1 MQARANLTICL
12 KRVSFY
18 LCEEIIKNQRKVNIM
33 LNKKGLAFCAMF
45 SSLALQADAPKAT
58 ANKIAFANFNQ
69 FMSLEGTTSN
79 LQEFNDKVNKLQEEL
94 QKKEADVMKLEQE
107 LRKGIEAL
115 ENMKKSGIGSEDAMK
130 KRSEELMKKQQERE
144 MAIRAGQEY
153 YQKTIQA
160 AFEELKNKAKVV
172 VEKIR
177 KADGWDS
184 VIINYGGLEI
194 VTEKQFDITDRVKTE
209 LDTEY
214 AKLKKAEEAKKA
226 AAKK

>member
-1 MQARANLTICL
+1 
-12 KRVSFY
+12 
-18 LCEEIIKNQRKVNIM
+18 M
-33 LNKKGLAFCAMF
+33 LNKKGLALCAMF
-45 SSLALQADAPKAT
+45 TSLSSLQADAPRAT
-58 ANKIAFANFNQ
+58 ANKIAFANFNM
-69 FMSLEGTTSN
+69 FMSLENTVNN
-79 LQEFNDKVNKLQEEL
+79 LQEFNEKVSKLQEEL
-94 QKKEADVMKLEQE
+94 QKKEADVMKLEQD

-153 YQKTIQA
+153 YQKTMQA
-160 AFEELKNKAKVV
+160 AFEDLKNKAKAI

-184 VIINYGGLEI
+184 VIINYGGMEV
-194 VTEKQFDITDRVKTE
+194 VTDKQFDITDRIKTE
-209 LDTEY
+209 LDADY
-214 AKLKKAEEAKKA
+214 AKAKKAEEAKKA

>member
-1 MQARANLTICL
+1 
-12 KRVSFY
+12 
-18 LCEEIIKNQRKVNIM
+18 M

-45 SSLALQADAPKAT
+45 TSLALNSEAPKA
-58 ANKIAFANFNQ
+58 AVNKIAFANFNM
-69 FMSLEGTTSN
+69 FMSLENTSGN
-79 LQEFNDKVNKLQEEL
+79 LAEFNDKVTKLQEEL

-130 KRSEELMKKQQERE
+130 KRSEELKKKQQERE

-153 YQKTIQA
+153 YQKTIQT
-160 AFEELKNKAKVV
+160 AFEELKNKAKSI

-184 VIINYGGLEI
+184 VVINYGGLEI
-194 VTEKQFDITDRVKTE
+194 VTDKQFDITDRVKSE

-214 AKLKKAEEAKKA
+214 AKVKKAEDAKKA